1 MRELQNKKI
10 GALTMSTDTA
20 LLVID
25 VQVGL
30 IEASY
35 RSTEVL
41 EHINTLLEQAHNSHS
56 PVIYIQHD
64 EPEGHELEVGT
75 AAWEIHPAIAPK
87 EGDVIIHKRASDSFH
102 KTTLQ
107 QELER
112 QHIKQLVVVGG
123 QTEYCVDTTCRRATT
138 LGYNVTLVG
147 DAHTTVD
154 YDGATI
160 TAAQRIDYHNEVLDG
175 FRTDDSKIV
184 VKKTNEVDF

>member
-1 MRELQNKKI
+1 
-10 GALTMSTDTA
+10 MSTDSA
-20 LLVID
+20 LVVID

-30 IEASY
+30 IEPSY

-41 EHINTLLEQAHNSHS
+41 EHINTLLEKARSSHT
-56 PVIYIQHD
+56 PVMYIQHD
-64 EPEGHELEVGT
+64 EPQGHGLEVGT
-75 AAWEIHPAIAPK
+75 AAWEIHPAIAPQ
-87 EGDVIIHKRASDSFH
+87 EGDAVIHKTASDSFH

-107 QELER
+107 QELAR
-112 QHIKQLVVVGG
+112 QGIKRLVVVGG

-147 DAHTTVD
+147 DAHTTDD

-160 TAAQRIDYHNEVLDG
+160 SAAQRIDYHNEVLDG

>member
-1 MRELQNKKI
+1 
-10 GALTMSTDTA
+10 MSTNTA

-25 VQVGL
+25 AQVDL
-30 IEASY
+30 IEPSY
-35 RSTEVL
+35 RRTEVL
-41 EHINTLLEQAHNSHS
+41 ENINTLLEQARGSQV

-64 EPEGHELEVGT
+64 GPKGDGLEVGT
-75 AAWEIHPAIAPK
+75 AGWEIHPEIMPK

-102 KTTLQ
+102 KTTLK

-112 QHIKQLVVVGG
+112 QGIKHLVVVGG

-147 DAHTTVD
+147 DAHTTDD

-160 TAAQRIDYHNEVLDG
+160 SAAQRIDYHNEVLDG

-184 VKKTNEVDF
+184 VKKTDEVDF

>member
-1 MRELQNKKI
+1 
-10 GALTMSTDTA
+10 MSTNTA

-25 VQVGL
+25 AQVDL
-30 IEASY
+30 IEPSY
-35 RSTEVL
+35 RRTEVL
-41 EHINTLLEQAHNSHS
+41 ENINTLLEQARGSQV

-64 EPEGHELEVGT
+64 GPKGDGLEVGT
-75 AAWEIHPAIAPK
+75 VGWEIHPEIMPK

-102 KTTLQ
+102 KTTLK

-112 QHIKQLVVVGG
+112 QGIKHLVVVGG

-147 DAHTTVD
+147 DAHTTDD

-160 TAAQRIDYHNEVLDG
+160 SAAQRIDYHNEVLDG

-184 VKKTNEVDF
+184 VKKTDEVDF